1 MSDVLLLRASVPCV
15 LLLCPALAAAQSLDG
30 TVDWGYGRSTYD
42 TGDQQTTN
50 GSFTQ
55 AYTLGYR
62 SVLWDP
68 RFLTYAGE
76 VTFNRNALT
85 FGSEASSSQQ
95 TGFKTT
101 ANLFPTRPFRGSI
114 RASRGFGGV
123 SANYPESST
132 LRGGLALPAGSA
144 PELKTANSEFGI
156 NWQLVSK
163 SLPRVELSYQDA
175 SAKVAAGSLSVL
187 QRQSSMQALV
197 ARETPRLSN
206 TLRYQRNGFDT
217 GLSQAFR
224 QQYSELAYE
233 LVAKATARTWG
244 TARAGRRTTL
254 SLFDVPDRFTDI
266 GVDGYHPPSG
276 SGVTLD
282 YGMATLTH
290 QATRGL
296 SADMTVGFDR
306 ERSAAG
312 STSARLA
319 SAGARYQA
327 FGGLVLQGSGTYGE
341 RGQEVGGTRVLVL
354 TRGATTGAEY
364 ALTSRFVRA
373 TAAYETGR
381 GWNRSDRGTEGES
394 RMWRGRAGASTEI
407 LHFLQLT
414 VGHDRGRSRDD
425 LLAFGNQWQERTH
438 ATARS
443 TLTRRITVDAS
454 YEIASIDRGLA
465 PLLFRTRYTQATA
478 STSLGLARER
488 RLAFTAGRFLNRASA
503 ADDANEYV
511 GLVFDGRLIGPLH
524 VSVTARREHTTS
536 AAARLDQ
543 DGYYTTGVVDYRVRL
558 FTFSLEHRY
567 TNLALSTAAR
577 IDPLTFT
584 GNQIL
589 FRVGRRFGF
598 TR

>member
-1 MSDVLLLRASVPCV
+1 LSEVLLLRASVPCV
-15 LLLCPALAAAQSLDG
+15 LLLMPAIAAAQSLDG
-30 TVDWGYGRSTYD
+30 TIDWGYGRSTYD

-62 SVLWDP
+62 STFWDP

-85 FGSEASSSQQ
+85 FGQEASSSQQ
-95 TGFKTT
+95 TGFKAT

-114 RASRGFGGV
+114 RGSRGFGGET
-123 SANYPESST
+123 ANYPESST

-144 PELKTANSEFGI
+144 PELKTARSEFGI
-156 NWQLVSK
+156 NWQLASK

-224 QQYSELAYE
+224 QQYSELGYE
-233 LVAKATARTWG
+233 LVAKATDRTWG
-244 TARAGRRTTL
+244 TARAGHRTTF

-266 GVDGYHPPSG
+266 GVDGYRPPPG
-276 SGVTLD
+276 GEVTLD
-282 YGMATLTH
+282 YGMATLAH
-290 QATRGL
+290 QATAGF
-296 SADMTVGFDR
+296 SADMSVGFDR

-312 STSARLA
+312 GTSALLA
-319 SAGARYQA
+319 TAGTRYRP
-327 FGGLVLQGSGTYGE
+327 FRGLVLHGSGTYGE

-354 TRGATTGAEY
+354 TRGAVTGAEY
-364 ALTSRFVRA
+364 SLTSRLVRA
-373 TAAYETGR
+373 TAAYDTGR
-381 GWNRSDRGTEGES
+381 GWNRSDQGLEGES
-394 RMWRGRAGASTEI
+394 RMWRSRADASTQI
-407 LHFLQLT
+407 LRFLQLGI
-414 VGHDRGRSRDD
+414 GHERGRSRDD

-438 ATARS
+438 ASARS
-443 TLTRRITVDAS
+443 TLTRRVIIDAS
-454 YEIASIDRGLA
+454 YEIASIDRGIA
-465 PLLFRTRYTQATA
+465 PWLFRTRYTQATA
-478 STSLGLARER
+478 STTFELARER
-488 RLAFTAGRFLNRASA
+488 RLALTAGRFLNRASA

-511 GLVFDGRLIGPLH
+511 GLVFNGALIGPLH
-524 VSVTARREHTTS
+524 ITVTARREHTTS
-536 AAARLDQ
+536 AVVRLDQ
-543 DGYYTTGVVDYRVRL
+543 DGYYTSGVIDYRVRL

-567 TNLALSTAAR
+567 TNLALSTAGR

-589 FRVGRRFGF
+589 FRIGRRFAF
-598 TR
+598 TP

>member
-1 MSDVLLLRASVPCV
+1 VSEVLLLRASVPCV
-15 LLLCPALAAAQSLDG
+15 LLLVPAIAAGQSLDG

-55 AYTLGYR
+55 TYTLGYR

-68 RFLTYAGE
+68 RLLTYAGE

-85 FGSEASSSQQ
+85 FGHEASSSQQ
-95 TGFKTT
+95 TGFKTS

-114 RASRGFGGV
+114 RASRGFGGE
-123 SANYPESST
+123 SANYPESGA
-132 LRGGLALPAGSA
+132 LRGGLVLPAGSA
-144 PELKTANSEFGI
+144 PELKTAKSEFGI
-156 NWQLVSK
+156 NWQLASK
-163 SLPRVELSYQDA
+163 SLPRIELSYQDA
-175 SAKVAAGSLSVL
+175 SAKVAAGSLSAL

-224 QQYSELAYE
+224 QRFSELAYE
-233 LVAKATARTWG
+233 LVAKATSRTWG
-244 TARAGRRTTL
+244 TARAGRRTTF

-266 GVDGYHPPSG
+266 GIDGYHPPSS

-296 SADMTVGFDR
+296 SADMSVGFDR

-312 STSARLA
+312 GTSALLA
-319 SAGARYQA
+319 AAGTRYRVI
-327 FGGLVLQGSGTYGE
+327 GGLVLRGSGTYGQ
-341 RGQEVGGTRVLVL
+341 RGQDIGGTRVLVL
-354 TRGATTGAEY
+354 TRGASAGAEY
-364 ALTSRFVRA
+364 AWTSHLVNA
-373 TAAYETGR
+373 SAAYDTDR
-381 GWNRSDRGTEGES
+381 GWNRSDAGAEGES
-394 RMWRGRAGASTEI
+394 RTWRARANASTGM
-407 LHFLQLT
+407 LRFLQLS
-414 VGHDRGRSRDD
+414 VGHDRGRSRDE
-425 LLAFGNQWQERTH
+425 LLTFGNQWQERTN

-443 TLTRRITVDAS
+443 TLTRRITIDGS

-465 PLLFRTRYTQATA
+465 PLLFRTRYTQTTA
-478 STSLGLARER
+478 STTFALPRER
-488 RLAFTAGRFLNRASA
+488 RLALTAGRFLNRTAA
-503 ADDANEYV
+503 ADDNNEYV
-511 GLVFDGRLIGPLH
+511 GFVFDGRLIGPLH
-524 VSVTARREHTTS
+524 VSVTARREHTMS
-536 AAARLDQ
+536 AAVRLDQ

-577 IDPLTFT
+577 MDPLTFT

-598 TR
+598 AR